1 MHCACSANGL
11 FLESLTPLSI
21 WPFFFADY
29 PSFHLTLCKI
39 SLLICW
45 IFPIYFTNGMC
56 SGAFLQR
63 AWLKTWWPCITW
75 HPQSLGYQVSL
86 SKTCLIFANHT
97 HFLIISKCCYLIPR
111 YRECQHL
118 PPILEACNHL
128 PLLSFPTNL
137 QGVTN
142 HIE

>member
-1 MHCACSANGL
+1 MACSLNHW
-11 FLESLTPLSI
+11 PLSQSG
-21 WPFFFADY
+21 PFFLQITQVFISPFVKY
-29 PSFHLTLCKI
+29 HFWFVESFQSILPMVCAQGL
-39 SLLICW
+39 SLK
-45 IFPIYFTNGMC
+45 GMK
-56 SGAFLQR
+56 
-63 AWLKTWWPCITW
+63 WLKTWWPCITW

-86 SKTCLIFANHT
+86 SKTCLIFSNHT

-137 QGVTN
+137 PGVTN